1 MTPPITSLYKNR
13 KQANK
18 TYKTFWS
25 FLLLPLFLIFETKWR
40 NEKLSFFLMSQGA
53 LLNKRMKY
61 ADCLQLPREMFSFF
75 IFFFLERSILPHV
88 NWKITDFSIKI
99 FELKSQTPV
108 LPVHISLS
116 VIRLV
121 IANFWIWELRRNWKR
136 SSSII

>member
-1 MTPPITSLYKNR
+1 
-13 KQANK
+13 
-18 TYKTFWS
+18 
-25 FLLLPLFLIFETKWR
+25 
-40 NEKLSFFLMSQGA
+40 MSQGA

-75 IFFFLERSILPHV
+75 IFFYLKRSILPHV

-116 VIRLV
+116 VIKLV
-121 IANFWIWELRRNWKR
+121 IANFWI
-136 SSSII
+136 